1 MEFIMKEVSKNTRI
15 TPEGIIKIFRMEDI
29 TLSEA
34 EATQLLMFLKKIARI
49 TVIKYLERN
58 EC

>member
-1 MEFIMKEVSKNTRI
+1 MKEVSKNIRM
-15 TPEGIIKIFRMEDI
+15 TPERIIKLLQMEDI

-49 TVIKYLERN
+49 TVTKYLEGN

>member
-1 MEFIMKEVSKNTRI
+1 MKEAMKEVSKNIRM
-15 TPEGIIKIFRMEDI
+15 TPERIIKLLQLEDI
-29 TLSEA
+29 ILSEA

-49 TVIKYLERN
+49 TVTKYLEGN